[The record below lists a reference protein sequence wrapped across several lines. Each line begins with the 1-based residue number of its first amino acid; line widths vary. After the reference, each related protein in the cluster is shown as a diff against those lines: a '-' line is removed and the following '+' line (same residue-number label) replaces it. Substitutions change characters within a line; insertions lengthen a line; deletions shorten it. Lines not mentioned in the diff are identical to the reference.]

1 MNNDDK
7 SPKTWKEWAIQT
19 STELENLKGA
29 FEKQCQKNDKLVEKV
44 DSLKESFIRLETR
57 IYAVVA
63 VITILI
69 EFILRVMLKV

>member
-1 MNNDDK
+1 MSDDN
-7 SPKTWKEWAIQT
+7 STKTWKEWAIQT
-19 STELENLKGA
+19 STELENLKDA
-29 FEKQCQKNDKLVEKV
+29 FEKHCQKNDKLVEKV